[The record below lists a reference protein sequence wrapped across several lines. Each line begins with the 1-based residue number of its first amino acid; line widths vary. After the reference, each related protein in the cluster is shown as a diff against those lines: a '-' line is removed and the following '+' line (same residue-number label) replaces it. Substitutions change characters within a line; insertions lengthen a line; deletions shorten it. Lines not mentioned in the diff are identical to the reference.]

1 MPLKTTHPEDT
12 VLYNV
17 SVLLGESLGSSRQL
31 AVEEQF
37 VTVADE
43 GYETTVSGDVTL
55 FRTDRGILVQAKLL
69 ARPQIECGRCLK
81 PFTYEHRLK
90 FDEEFV
96 LPSEPGADD
105 AIEAGPDDFSIDES
119 QHLDVSEAVRQ
130 YEQSVL
136 PIRPMCRP
144 DCAGLC
150 STCGQDLNE
159 GTCGCP
165 KADLDERWTSL
176 AGLSD
181 QLKTEEASGSTQA

>member
-1 MPLKTTHPEDT
+1 MGPEDT
-12 VLYNV
+12 VLFNV
-17 SVLLGESLGSSRQL
+17 SVLLNEPLGSSRQL
-31 AVEEQF
+31 AVEKQS
-37 VTVADE
+37 VTVAAE
-43 GYETTVSGDVTL
+43 GYETTVSGDVKL
-55 FRTDRGILVQAKLL
+55 FRTDRGVLLQAKLQ
-69 ARPQIECGRCLK
+69 ARPQIECGRCLQR
-81 PFTYEHRLK
+81 FTYEHRLK

-96 LPSEPGADD
+96 LPSEPGADES
-105 AIEAGPDDFSIDES
+105 IEAGPDDFSIDEN

-150 STCGQDLNE
+150 STCGQNLNE
-159 GTCGCP
+159 DTCGCP
-165 KADLDERWTSL
+165 TADLDERWTSL